1 MLQDNASCV
10 ANVERKTWDIKEI
23 SDNDKISIISP
34 SKYKLNTSSGP
45 VSQSE
50 AYQAVLDS
58 HGKQKIKDRGE
69 MMAKHLSAY
78 SMNPLSIKPPLKLK
92 KRIVTFWILE
102 PSAVLTK
109 VVSAAQQ
116 FQFNLKEEISDLQEW
131 IQSWIRDN
139 MLWKQWS
146 QEENYTENYE
156 QQTYIGDVDRN
167 STPAQINMN
176 IQTVRDILDQF
187 NN

>member
-1 MLQDNASCV
+1 
-10 ANVERKTWDIKEI
+10 
-23 SDNDKISIISP
+23 
-34 SKYKLNTSSGP
+34 
-45 VSQSE
+45 
-50 AYQAVLDS
+50 
-58 HGKQKIKDRGE
+58 
-69 MMAKHLSAY
+69 
-78 SMNPLSIKPPLKLK
+78 MNPLSIKPPLKLE

-102 PSAVLTK
+102 PSAILTK

-156 QQTYIGDVDRN
+156 QQAYIGDVDRN

-176 IQTVRDILDQF
+176 I
-187 NN
+187 